1 MQREGNPALEA
12 FTRHMHG
19 GVRSAEHLPP
29 TGPALIRP
37 ASPPPSPPF
46 YSGGQVCGRDPRQLP
61 SLHIY
66 PAVAGQRLCA
76 GNRAL
81 RLVGLGTVAEAEQ
94 HHTVGGSRH
103 HAVRLVGAR
112 LTMCA
117 AGCPGRRLDV
127 MAAGMALLK
136 SPCQQALACNCS
148 VHVPISTLSQTLL
161 LWHATPKSSWLKLPP
176 AEINN
181 EAGR

>member
-103 HAVRLVGAR
+103 HAVRLVGTR

-127 MAAGMALLK
+127 MALFK

-148 VHVPISTLSQTLL
+148 VTRSNRYIVPNATFVARYTKVVVAQT
-161 LWHATPKSSWLKLPP
+161 ATC
-176 AEINN
+176 
-181 EAGR
+181 